1 MSVGVVACHHD
12 ENRRV
17 DGFFCDRLAEKFAAE
32 ARYFRFRHP
41 FSPFRLVSSALL
53 NNPSPKIIPPWRG
66 HPRNGFLAQRRTTT
80 AGNESSS
87 EPVSRANSSP
97 TLFHARCASPPV
109 ISNALHLSISSLS
122 LPPPF
127 SPIFPFERKGKDEN
141 YWTAAFSFAS
151 LSRCITRASICAI
164 ERERNS
170 NGISIKLGIVFT
182 EGTIASVERIL
193 LTRRCRCYR

>member
-97 TLFHARCASPPV
+97 TLFHAMRFSSRNQQCPSSFHFIFISPSPLL
-109 ISNALHLSISSLS
+109 SHLPLR
-122 LPPPF
+122 
-127 SPIFPFERKGKDEN
+127 EKRKRRKLLDRGFLFRVTFTVHYESVDMRYRK
-141 YWTAAFSFAS
+141 
-151 LSRCITRASICAI
+151 
-164 ERERNS
+164 RE
-170 NGISIKLGIVFT
+170 KF
-182 EGTIASVERIL
+182 
-193 LTRRCRCYR
+193 